1 MQIGDITQSLVSLT
15 EVIQSL
21 VVSSLRCRTQE
32 STCPPTPPP
41 PPVPA
46 LHPAILCVLI
56 LAAAS
61 GGPGAA
67 ASPAATHLRPQVRV
81 TLGVDGVTQ
90 LILNLL

>member
-1 MQIGDITQSLVSLT
+1 MQIGNITQSFVSLT

-21 VVSSLRCRTQE
+21 AGSPLRCRTQE
-32 STCPPTPPP
+32 STFRPPP

-56 LAAAS
+56 LAAAPE
-61 GGPGAA
+61 GPGAV
-67 ASPAATHLRPQVRV
+67 ASPAATRLRPQVRV

>member
-1 MQIGDITQSLVSLT
+1 MQIGDITQSFVSLR

-21 VVSSLRCRTQE
+21 VVSPLRCRTQE
-32 STCPPTPPP
+32 STCPPTA

-61 GGPGAA
+61 EGPGAA
-67 ASPAATHLRPQVRV
+67 ASSAATHLRPKVRV

>member
-32 STCPPTPPP
+32 STCPPTPP